1 MTSPSKTEVELHF
14 AAERLERPLRV
25 AHIVLSLDCGGLE
38 RMVLGLVRAGC
49 ARGQKVS
56 VVCLEHLGALAAQA
70 EQAGAH
76 VLCADK
82 RPGLRPRTVGRLKA
96 IFRELAPDAVH
107 THQIG
112 ALLYAGPAARRA
124 GVPVIIHTEH
134 GNHLKGLAP
143 WHRRVRARLL
153 WRLAARA
160 ADRFF
165 CVSADIAATLK
176 AAGIPPTKL
185 AVMPNGIAPAEVDR
199 TEVERARRS
208 LGWSEDARIVGT
220 VGRLSPIKRQDLL
233 VRAFALLHRTRPEAR
248 LLIVG
253 DGPEAGA
260 LRQLSTA
267 LGIAEAVHFAGYHQ
281 RPELYL
287 RLMDV
292 FALSSDSEGMPM
304 ALLEAWAAGV
314 PVVSTNVG
322 GIPEL
327 IEEGRTGLLVG
338 PGNDEAL
345 AAALK
350 ELLADPARAR
360 ALGEAGRAEV
370 VKRFGLDRTVAAY
383 EAAYCGSTTTRPE
396 EVPCASSC

>member
-1 MTSPSKTEVELHF
+1 MTGRGKTNVELDQ
-14 AAERLERPLRV
+14 AAERLGRPLRV

-49 ARGQKVS
+49 ARGQRVS
-56 VVCLEHLGALAAQA
+56 VVCLEHRGALAAQA
-70 EQAGAH
+70 EDAGAH
-76 VLCADK
+76 VWCADK

-124 GVPVIIHTEH
+124 GVPIIVHTEH
-134 GNHLKGLAP
+134 GNHLKALAP

-176 AAGIPPTKL
+176 TAGIPPTKL
-185 AVMPNGIAPAEVDR
+185 AVMPNGIAPADVDQAEVDR
-199 TEVERARRS
+199 ARGF
-208 LGWSEDARIVGT
+208 LGWPEDARIVGT

-233 VRAFALLHRTRPEAR
+233 LRAFAQVHRARPAAR
-248 LLIVG
+248 LLIIG
-253 DGPEAGA
+253 NGPEAGA
-260 LRQLSTA
+260 LRQLSAA
-267 LGIAEAVHFAGYHQ
+267 LGIAEAVHFAGYQ
-281 RPELYL
+281 QQPEPYL

-304 ALLEAWAAGV
+304 ALLEAWVAGV
-314 PVVSTNVG
+314 PVVSTSVG

-345 AAALK
+345 AAALE
-350 ELLADPARAR
+350 ELLGDPARAR

-370 VKRFGLDRTVAAY
+370 EQRFGLDRTAAAY
-383 EAAYCGSTTTRPE
+383 EAAYCGCATTRPE